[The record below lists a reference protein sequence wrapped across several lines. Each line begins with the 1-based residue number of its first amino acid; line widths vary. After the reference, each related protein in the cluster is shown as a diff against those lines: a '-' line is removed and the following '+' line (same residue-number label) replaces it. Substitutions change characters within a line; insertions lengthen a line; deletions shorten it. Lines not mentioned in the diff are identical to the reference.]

1 MSRENVGA
9 RFSADGGP
17 ALGEALG
24 AFLRGLAGAPRLVG
38 FGEPMHGEETF
49 VELRN
54 QAFRHLV
61 EHEGYRSIAIES
73 NCIRGTIVDAF
84 IHGDPGFS
92 LDHVM
97 AQGFSHGFGGF
108 AGNRELVRWMAEYNR
123 ARPRDERLR
132 FTGFDAP
139 VEITGADSPRETLS
153 FLFSYLA
160 LHLEASELPSSLA
173 RIYALAG
180 PDDRWTNPGA
190 AMDPTQSVGGSPDVG
205 ELRLIAEDLLML
217 LASETPRLIA
227 ISSRKEL
234 WEAELR
240 GRAAAGLLSYHA
252 AMADTSPRR
261 TSRLMAI
268 RDKLMA
274 DNLRSLA
281 ELEARRGPTFVF
293 AHNQHLLKGESRWRL
308 GDEEVRWWSA
318 GALLAAR
325 LGDDYAVIGSALGAA
340 PHQGIREPDPDTLEG
355 LLYTLP
361 GDRTLVPA
369 LALAAVATDGGTELV
384 RRTTPNL
391 GYFPLNPDS
400 LGDFDAVAFFKD
412 IAAA

>member
-1 MSRENVGA
+1 MSRENAGA

-24 AFLRGLAGAPRLVG
+24 EFLRGLGRAPRLLG
-38 FGEPMHGEETF
+38 FGEPMHGQETF
-49 VELRN
+49 LELRN
-54 QAFRHLV
+54 QAFRYLV

-73 NCIRGTIVDAF
+73 SCIRGAIVDAF
-84 IHGDPGFS
+84 IHGDPGYT

-97 AQGFSHGFGGF
+97 AQGFSHGFG
-108 AGNRELVRWMAEYNR
+108 AYAANHELVRWLAEYNR
-123 ARPRDERLR
+123 ERPRDERLR

-139 VEITGADSPRETLS
+139 IEITGADSPRETLS

-173 RIYALAG
+173 RIYSLVG
-180 PDDRWTNPGA
+180 HDDRWTNPGA

-205 ELRLIAEDLLML
+205 ELRVIAEDLLML
-217 LASETPRLIA
+217 LASETPRLIS
-227 ISSRKEL
+227 ISSRNEL

-274 DNLRSLA
+274 DNLRSLV
-281 ELEARRGPTFVF
+281 ELEARRGPSFVF
-293 AHNQHLLKGESRWRL
+293 AHNQHLLKGESCLRL
-308 GDEEVRWWSA
+308 GDEDIRWWSA

-325 LGDDYAVIGSALGAA
+325 LGDEYAVIGSALGAA
-340 PHQGIREPDPDTLEG
+340 PHQGIAEPDPDTLEG

-361 GDRTLVPA
+361 GDRNLVPA
-369 LALAAVATDGGTELV
+369 SALAAVVTDAGTELV
-384 RRTTPNL
+384 QRTTTNL
-391 GYFPLNPDS
+391 GYFPLNPGS
-400 LGDFDAVAFFKD
+400 LGDFDAVAFLRD